1 MESHEVC
8 NKDVMIVAATNRP
21 DALDSA
27 LMRPGRLDRIIYVP
41 PPDYEVKYVHEIQ
54 TLVTLSV

>member
-1 MESHEVC
+1 
-8 NKDVMIVAATNRP
+8 MIVAATNRP

-41 PPDYEVKYVHEIQ
+41 PPDYEVTYVHEIQ
-54 TLVTLSV
+54 TLVTLSL